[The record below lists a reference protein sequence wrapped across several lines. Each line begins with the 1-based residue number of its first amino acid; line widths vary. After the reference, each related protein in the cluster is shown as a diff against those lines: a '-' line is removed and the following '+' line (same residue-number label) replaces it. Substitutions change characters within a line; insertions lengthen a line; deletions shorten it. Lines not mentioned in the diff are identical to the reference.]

1 MGKESK
7 ESKLGI
13 IVMHKVFENPGGWGR
28 GEEASCHNLGGMKK
42 DSKINP

>member
-13 IVMHKVFENPGGWGR
+13 IVMHKVFENPGGGV
-28 GEEASCHNLGGMKK
+28 GGGGFL
-42 DSKINP
+42 S